1 MAHSVQPMR
10 PARVPRFM
18 KSLFTFLFTALLACT
33 ARADGLQALD
43 AFLKDVSSGRA
54 GFTQVV
60 TSPARS
66 GEARPRT
73 RTSSGRFEFL
83 RPDRFRF
90 EYAKPFPQ
98 TIVADG
104 QTLWLHDI
112 DLNQVTARNQRAA
125 LGSTPAALVAAGGNL
140 QSLTQAFDLK
150 AAPDADGLQW
160 VEARPKAAE
169 GQLRQVRVGLRG
181 KQLAVLDIEDGLGQ
195 RSVIT
200 FTDWQSGP
208 ALSAADFRFVP
219 PPGADVIRP

>member
-1 MAHSVQPMR
+1 
-10 PARVPRFM
+10 M
-18 KSLFTFLFTALLACT
+18 KSLLTLLFTVLLALPV
-33 ARADGLQALD
+33 RADSLETLD
-43 AFLKDVSSGRA
+43 TFRREVSSGRA

-60 TSPARS
+60 TSPPRS

-104 QTLWLHDI
+104 QTLWLHDV
-112 DLNQVTARNQRAA
+112 DLNQVTARNQKAA

-140 QSLTQAFDLK
+140 SSLAAAFDLK

-160 VEARPKAAE
+160 VDARPKASD
-169 GQLRQVRVGLRG
+169 GQLRRVRVGLRG

-200 FTDWQSGP
+200 FADWQSGP
-208 ALSAADFRFVP
+208 GLNPSDFRFTP

>member
-1 MAHSVQPMR
+1 MKPFLTLILAVFLAATAH
-10 PARVPRFM
+10 
-18 KSLFTFLFTALLACT
+18 
-33 ARADGLQALD
+33 ADGLQSLD

-54 GFTQVV
+54 SFTQVV
-60 TSPARS
+60 TSPQRS

-73 RTSSGRFEFL
+73 RTSTGRFEFL

-90 EYAKPFPQ
+90 EYARPFPQ

-112 DLNQVTARNQRAA
+112 DLNQVTARNQKAA

-140 QSLTQAFDLK
+140 QSLTAVFDLK
-150 AAPDADGLQW
+150 AAPDAEGLQW
-160 VEARPKAAE
+160 VEARPKATD
-169 GQLRQVRVGLRG
+169 GQLRLVRVGLRG

-200 FTDWQSGP
+200 FADWQSGP
-208 ALSAADFRFVP
+208 GLTAGDFRFVA

>member
-1 MAHSVQPMR
+1 
-10 PARVPRFM
+10 M
-18 KSLFTFLFTALLACT
+18 KPLLSFFLAALLACS
-33 ARADGLQALD
+33 ARADGLQSLD

-54 GFTQVV
+54 SFTQVV
-60 TSPARS
+60 TSPQRS

-73 RTSSGRFEFL
+73 RTSTGRFEFL

-112 DLNQVTARNQRAA
+112 DLNQVTARNQKAA

-140 QSLTQAFDLK
+140 QSLAAAFELK
-150 AAPDADGLQW
+150 AAPDAEGLQW
-160 VEARPKAAE
+160 VDARPKATD
-169 GQLRQVRVGLRG
+169 GQLRKVRVGLRG
-181 KQLAVLDIEDGLGQ
+181 NQLAVLDIEDGLGQ

-200 FTDWQSGP
+200 FNDWQSGP
-208 ALSAADFRFVP
+208 GLTAADFRFVP

>member
-1 MAHSVQPMR
+1 MKPFLTLILAVFLAATAH
-10 PARVPRFM
+10 
-18 KSLFTFLFTALLACT
+18 
-33 ARADGLQALD
+33 ADGLQSLD

-54 GFTQVV
+54 SFTQVV
-60 TSPARS
+60 TSPQRS

-73 RTSSGRFEFL
+73 RTSTGRFEFL

-112 DLNQVTARNQRAA
+112 DLNQVTARNQKAA

-140 QSLTQAFDLK
+140 QSLAAVFDLK
-150 AAPDADGLQW
+150 AAPDVEGLQW
-160 VEARPKAAE
+160 VEARPKATD
-169 GQLRQVRVGLRG
+169 GQLRLVRVGLRG

-200 FTDWQSGP
+200 FADWQSGP
-208 ALSAADFRFVP
+208 GLTAGDFRFVP

>member
-1 MAHSVQPMR
+1 
-10 PARVPRFM
+10 M
-18 KSLFTFLFTALLACT
+18 KTLLTFLLATLLAAT
-33 ARADGLQALD
+33 AHADSLQTLD
-43 AFLKDVSSGRA
+43 AFLKEVSSGRA

-60 TSPARS
+60 TSPPRS
-66 GEARPRT
+66 GEAKPRT
-73 RTSSGRFEFL
+73 RTSTGRFEFL

-104 QTLWLHDI
+104 QTLWLHDV
-112 DLNQVTARNQRAA
+112 DLNQVTARNQKAA

-140 QSLTQAFDLK
+140 QSLSAAFDLK

-160 VEARPKAAE
+160 VEARPKATD
-169 GQLRQVRVGLRG
+169 GQLRLVRVGLRG

-200 FTDWQSGP
+200 FADWQSGP
-208 ALSAADFRFVP
+208 GLSAADFRFVP

>member
-1 MAHSVQPMR
+1 MKPFLTLILAVFLAATAH
-10 PARVPRFM
+10 
-18 KSLFTFLFTALLACT
+18 
-33 ARADGLQALD
+33 ADGLQSLD

-60 TSPARS
+60 TSPQRS

-73 RTSSGRFEFL
+73 RTSTGRFEFL

-112 DLNQVTARNQRAA
+112 DLNQVTARNQKAA

-140 QSLTQAFDLK
+140 QSLAAVFDLK

-160 VEARPKAAE
+160 VEARPKATD
-169 GQLRQVRVGLRG
+169 GQLRLVRVGLRG

-200 FTDWQSGP
+200 FADWQSGP
-208 ALSAADFRFVP
+208 GLTAGDFRFVP